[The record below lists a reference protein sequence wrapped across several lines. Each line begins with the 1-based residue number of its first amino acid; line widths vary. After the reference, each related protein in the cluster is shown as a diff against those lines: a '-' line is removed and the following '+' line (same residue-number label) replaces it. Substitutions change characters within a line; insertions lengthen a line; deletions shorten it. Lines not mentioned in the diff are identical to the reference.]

1 MSKLL
6 VVLITSVLW
15 AQQPESGTAPPAPT
29 PANASSPTA
38 EPSEDLLALAKR
50 VDTAHHPKGQNTPVT
65 AFRGNFELHLLDATA
80 EQRGQVDLAVQFL
93 EWTQPGKTKARPL
106 LRYEVQE
113 AGKPIVRGR
122 DRFGPWQLSQGKPE
136 DLTGDLQRDLDECDR
151 HTNLARQLL
160 RFLAPADVL
169 RSLQR
174 ASAVRDE
181 PLNVERGVR
190 IDCSTVEGDLA
201 AFPLLQQGGEDAPVH
216 VKVYVTKAEGHLLAI
231 DAWPRADDTIDPARG
246 ERILLLDLHE
256 RDGLLVPREL
266 KHLFRGTD
274 GRLHLK
280 SRAVLKTLSLRPE
293 LGVDDFDRTR
303 K

>member
-1 MSKLL
+1 M
-6 VVLITSVLW
+6 
-15 AQQPESGTAPPAPT
+15 
-29 PANASSPTA
+29 
-38 EPSEDLLALAKR
+38 
-50 VDTAHHPKGQNTPVT
+50 
-65 AFRGNFELHLLDATA
+65 
-80 EQRGQVDLAVQFL
+80 QFL
-93 EWTQPGKTKARPL
+93 EWTKPGETRARPL

-122 DRFGPWQLSQGKPE
+122 DRHGPWQLSRGKPE

-160 RFLAPADVL
+160 RFLTPADML

-201 AFPLLQQGGEDAPVH
+201 AFPLLQQGGDDAPVH
-216 VKVYVTKAEGHLLAI
+216 VKVYVTKAEGRLLAI
-231 DAWPRADDTIDPARG
+231 DAWPRVDDKVDPARG
-246 ERILLLDLHE
+246 ERILLLDMHE

-266 KHLFRGTD
+266 KHLFRD
-274 GRLHLK
+274 ANGRLHLK
-280 SRAVLKTLSLRPE
+280 SRAVMKTLSLRPE
-293 LGVDDFDRTR
+293 LGADDFDRTR